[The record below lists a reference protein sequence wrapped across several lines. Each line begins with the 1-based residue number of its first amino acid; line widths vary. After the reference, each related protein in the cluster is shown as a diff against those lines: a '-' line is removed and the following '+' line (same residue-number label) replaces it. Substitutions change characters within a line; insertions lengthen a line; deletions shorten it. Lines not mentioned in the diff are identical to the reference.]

1 MILIRMEDQ
10 MSDFL
15 PEAVRQGLEAAR
27 KDALRK
33 SSRLR
38 IMDGDR
44 MYPILRLWDR
54 GFSLEA
60 EDAPHLRGL
69 VDIFD
74 GGRHLY
80 QCLIIASDEEN
91 GEMRYEF
98 KRNTA
103 AADKAPLDFERA
115 DDAPIALLGR

>member
-1 MILIRMEDQ
+1 MILTRMEDQ

-38 IMDGDR
+38 IMDGER

>member
-38 IMDGDR
+38 IMDGER

>member
-38 IMDGDR
+38 IMDGEQ

>member
-1 MILIRMEDQ
+1 MT
-10 MSDFL
+10 DFL

-27 KDALRK
+27 RDALRK

-38 IMDGDR
+38 IMDGER
-44 MYPILRLWDR
+44 MYPILRLWER
-54 GFSLEA
+54 GFALEA

-91 GEMRYEF
+91 GEMHYEF

-115 DDAPIALLGR
+115 EGAPIALLGR